1 MSYRNE
7 RLIKK
12 STENRP
18 PSSTRSLRTILSL
31 GRPFPPSAS
40 VGVQRLKMDPGNP
53 MRLKNG
59 KLEVIRTQA
68 DGHCLYH
75 ALAALAD
82 YSRHSKASFFYDP
95 SSGGAR
101 VEVLRRAIHD
111 VLSNGWDHYGREYP
125 EMERLGRPKFLAG
138 VLSNKFGGE
147 PEIDAALEVFTGVSI
162 RMWRDVDGFF
172 TRDSIF
178 TPSEE
183 SSKKSLSEAWNI
195 LQTTNH
201 FEWMRPILRAPAA
214 TSPLTLPT
222 RTKKASGAPPA
233 NEWLTTLALERR
245 KRAQSDAGAG
255 SSAPSASPE
264 TKSSSNSSHLELD
277 ATLAIIQQL
286 KLDDEVYLADL
297 ALAERLQRESS

>member
-1 MSYRNE
+1 
-7 RLIKK
+7 
-12 STENRP
+12 
-18 PSSTRSLRTILSL
+18 
-31 GRPFPPSAS
+31 
-40 VGVQRLKMDPGNP
+40 MDPGNP

-214 TSPLTLPT
+214 ATSPLALPT
-222 RTKKASGAPPA
+222 RTKKAFGAPSA
-233 NEWLTTLALERR
+233 NELLRALELERR

-264 TKSSSNSSHLELD
+264 TKSSSNSSDLELD
-277 ATLAIIQQL
+277 ATLATIQRL
-286 KLDDEVYLADL
+286 KLEDEVYFADL
-297 ALAERLQRESS
+297 DLARTLQRESS